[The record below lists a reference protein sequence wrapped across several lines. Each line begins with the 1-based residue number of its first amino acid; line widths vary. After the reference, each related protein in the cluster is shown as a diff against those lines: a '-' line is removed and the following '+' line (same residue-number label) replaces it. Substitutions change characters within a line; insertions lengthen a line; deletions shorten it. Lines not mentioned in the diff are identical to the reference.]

1 MEIGDIFKTLKS
13 ISFYF
18 SVANVPSFRAC
29 CALVASLSG
38 YQYTRKAWRKETFEL
53 FFETNFFQMASEC
66 VGNWRIIIDNLFT
79 QDQAS
84 FRELMARA
92 VVTPSAA
99 ISIFGNHEQV
109 RLRKYL
115 RLVLVN
121 VFINKNVQ

>member
-1 MEIGDIFKTLKS
+1 MEHSDLCMTTKGMENIGILRTLKL
-13 ISFYF
+13 IFPFYF

-29 CALVASLSG
+29 CALVACLSG

-66 VGNWRIIIDNLFT
+66 AGNWRIIVDNLFT

-92 VVTPSAA
+92 VVTPSAT
-99 ISIFGNHEQV
+99 INIFGNHEQV
-109 RLRKYL
+109 
-115 RLVLVN
+115 
-121 VFINKNVQ
+121 